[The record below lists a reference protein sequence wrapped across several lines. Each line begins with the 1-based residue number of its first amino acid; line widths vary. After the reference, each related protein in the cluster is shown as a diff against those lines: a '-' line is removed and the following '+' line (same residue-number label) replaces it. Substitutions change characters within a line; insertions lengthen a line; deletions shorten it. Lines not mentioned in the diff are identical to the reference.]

1 VAVDPRN
8 GNTYSSGLIGS
19 FAPDSGNTANGM
31 LLAGKNGFPKG
42 MYTLPALFV
51 APRLGFAF
59 DPFGRGRTAIRG
71 GVGVF
76 YDRIAGNPTMNTLGT
91 PPTVY
96 SPTQYYG
103 TIASIQE
110 AVSSTMLSPSG
121 TIYSLASPGHVPTT
135 YNYSLSIQRQIGRSM
150 LGEASY
156 QGSIS
161 RHLLWLRNLNA
172 APLGANYLA
181 IHPENR
187 DPTTT
192 SSVLPINF
200 LRPYTGYGD
209 VNLYEFAAT
218 SNYNSLQTTV
228 SQRFRRGITASASYT
243 FSKALGTADSYSSA
257 VDPYYSPRLRNYG
270 PLGYDRSHLFSAR
283 YSWTLPKL
291 SRSLT
296 FRPAH
301 WVLDGWESS
310 GVVRM
315 SSGAP
320 ITPGMSLV
328 SWVDYAGSSSAS
340 VRASV
345 GDPDAPLLDRFRVP
359 TRSSSIEPTLG
370 NIGKGIL
377 RGPGINNWDLS
388 LYRRIRISER
398 IAAQLRFESYNTF
411 NHTQFSGVDT
421 SLRFDAS
428 GKQINS
434 LFMQPTSARPPR
446 RVQFAMRL
454 TW

>member
-1 VAVDPRN
+1 
-8 GNTYSSGLIGS
+8 
-19 FAPDSGNTANGM
+19 
-31 LLAGKNGFPKG
+31 
-42 MYTLPALFV
+42 
-51 APRLGFAF
+51 
-59 DPFGRGRTAIRG
+59 
-71 GVGVF
+71 
-76 YDRIAGNPTMNTLGT
+76 
-91 PPTVY
+91 
-96 SPTQYYG
+96 
-103 TIASIQE
+103 
-110 AVSSTMLSPSG
+110 
-121 TIYSLASPGHVPTT
+121 
-135 YNYSLSIQRQIGRSM
+135 
-150 LGEASY
+150 
-156 QGSIS
+156 
-161 RHLLWLRNLNA
+161 
-172 APLGANYLA
+172 
-181 IHPENR
+181 
-187 DPTTT
+187 
-192 SSVLPINF
+192 
-200 LRPYTGYGD
+200 
-209 VNLYEFAAT
+209 
-218 SNYNSLQTTV
+218 
-228 SQRFRRGITASASYT
+228 
-243 FSKALGTADSYSSA
+243 
-257 VDPYYSPRLRNYG
+257 
-270 PLGYDRSHLFSAR
+270 LGYDRSHLFSAR
-283 YSWTLPKL
+283 YSWTFPKL

-315 SSGAP
+315 STGAP
-320 ITPGMSLV
+320 ITPSMSLV

-359 TRSSSIEPTLG
+359 TRSSSTEPTLG